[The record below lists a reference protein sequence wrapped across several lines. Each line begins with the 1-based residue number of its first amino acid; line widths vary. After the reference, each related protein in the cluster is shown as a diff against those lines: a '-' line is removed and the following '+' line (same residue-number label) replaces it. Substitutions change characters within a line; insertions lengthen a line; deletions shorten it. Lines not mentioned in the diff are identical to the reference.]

1 VRIRITTLAC
11 ALALAACAHAH
22 RHDGA
27 PDSWPDPHPHELY
40 GMLLF
45 DQLEYAASD
54 GDDRLRWDVDGW
66 IGGDDQRLVVKSE
79 GERNANGESDGDLE
93 LQLLYARPVTP
104 FWDFQLGVRQDA
116 RYGAGE
122 NQRRTSAV
130 IGFEGIAPQWID
142 IEPALFV
149 SDEGDAYFRVEATHD
164 LYVTQR
170 IVAQSRLEFEAA
182 FSNDTRFGVRSGLN
196 DLELG
201 LRLRY
206 EVRRELAP
214 YLGLT
219 WTRKLGNTRDLAR
232 RQGDEVD
239 DFSLLLGLR
248 FWF

>member
-1 VRIRITTLAC
+1 VRTGIAILA
-11 ALALAACAHAH
+11 ASLGLAACAHGTH
-22 RHDGA
+22 HGA
-27 PDSWPDPHPHELY
+27 VPEGWPDPHPAETY
-40 GMLLF
+40 AMLLF

-54 GDDRLRWDVDGW
+54 GADLLRWDVDGW
-66 IGGDDQRLVVKSE
+66 IGGDEQRLVLKSE
-79 GERNANGESDGDLE
+79 GERNANGESEGDLE
-93 LQLLYARPVTP
+93 LQLLYARPLTP
-104 FWDFQLGVRQDA
+104 FWQLQVGVRQDVL
-116 RYGAGE
+116 YGSGPNE
-122 NQRRTSAV
+122 ERTSAV
-130 IGFEGIAPQWID
+130 IGLEGTAPQWID
-142 IEPALFV
+142 LEPMLFV
-149 SDEGDAYFRVEATHD
+149 SDEGDTSLRIEATHD

-170 IVAQSRLEFEAA
+170 WVAQSRLELEAA
-182 FSNDTRFGVRSGLN
+182 FSNATRFGVKSGLN

-219 WTRKLGNTRDLAR
+219 WTRKLGNTKDLAR